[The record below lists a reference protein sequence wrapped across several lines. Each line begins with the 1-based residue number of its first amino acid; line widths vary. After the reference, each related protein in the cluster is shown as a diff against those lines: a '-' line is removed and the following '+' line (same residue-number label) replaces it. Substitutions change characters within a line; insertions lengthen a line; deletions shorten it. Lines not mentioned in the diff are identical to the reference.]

1 VVQDQSFDQLGF
13 CLHFVF
19 HVHDF
24 DHVQVNFTFVTSD
37 AQTRVSDD
45 VGQLF
50 GHVFLQFGVQTAS
63 GHLHERVSLGVDV
76 IHFDFHFGE

>member
-1 VVQDQSFDQLGF
+1 MVQDQSFDQLGF

-24 DHVQVNFTFVTSD
+24 DHVQVNFTLVSSD
-37 AQTRVSDD
+37 AQTCVSDD
-45 VGQLF
+45 VCQLF
-50 GHVFLQFGVQTAS
+50 SDVFLQFGVQTGS
-63 GHLHERVSLGVDV
+63 GHLHERVSLSVDV